1 MNIMKPETEKINV
14 KVGNLVVDIGQV
26 IRNLTGTEVEEEKK
40 SVLQKLLDTKK
51 VEDSNKEEEKA
62 TKIAKKIARGESVT
76 AEEKALLMRVNPRL
90 AQMAELARKEG
101 ERIKHALQQ
110 ASSKEEQQTIVQQA
124 YQQVS
129 EVSKTNVQFGM
140 LLGEAVKATIQEAKE
155 DLKQHMLPEV
165 PEEQKEFGQLQ
176 MEDSIGEKQKLSK
189 QQKVESLAE
198 QKQNEIMEQ
207 FYPDE
212 WVSMLDC
219 KG

>member
-14 KVGNLVVDIGQV
+14 KAGNLIVDIGQV
-26 IRNLTGTEVEEEKK
+26 IRNLTGVETEEEKK

-51 VEDSNKEEEKA
+51 VDDSNKEEEKA
-62 TKIAKKIARGESVT
+62 IKIAKKIARGESVT
-76 AEEKALLMRVNPRL
+76 AEEKALLLRVNPRL
-90 AQMAELARKEG
+90 AQMAELAKKEG

-124 YQQVS
+124 YQQVT
-129 EVSKTNVQFGM
+129 EATKTNPQFGM
-140 LLGEAVKATIQEAKE
+140 LLGEAVKAAIQEVKE
-155 DLKQHMLPEV
+155 DPKQNMLPEV
-165 PEEQKEFGQLQ
+165 SEEYKEYGQLQ
-176 MEDSIGEKQKLSK
+176 MESSEGEEQKLSK
-189 QQKVESLAE
+189 QKKIENLAE